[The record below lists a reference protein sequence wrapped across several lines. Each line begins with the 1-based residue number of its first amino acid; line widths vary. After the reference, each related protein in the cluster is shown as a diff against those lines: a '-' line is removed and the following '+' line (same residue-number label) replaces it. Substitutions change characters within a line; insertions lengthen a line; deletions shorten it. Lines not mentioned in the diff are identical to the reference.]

1 MMYLIAPLLAL
12 IGFLGLPVSNDESTD
27 TTSMGFD
34 STTDAYNGSTAKGGI
49 EF

>member
-27 TTSMGFD
+27 TTMGFD